1 MRILSVSG
9 SPSPTSWSRRL
20 LSVVNDALVR
30 RGCDVDV
37 IDLREMGFPPLDTV
51 AYHGGG
57 AYPHPAVQELR
68 ARVRAADGVVLATSV
83 HHSSFSGLLKTALDY
98 LEADAFECRPVGLV
112 ANAAGTRGATIAC
125 EHLRSVVKAMS
136 GWATPTQAASAPSD
150 FDRETGEL
158 KTGSLRRRCDQIAG
172 ELVMFAGALAAARA
186 GGGREGGSPGVAA
199 PGPAQASSR
208 C

>member
-136 GWATPTQAASAPSD
+136 G
-150 FDRETGEL
+150 
-158 KTGSLRRRCDQIAG
+158 
-172 ELVMFAGALAAARA
+172 
-186 GGGREGGSPGVAA
+186 
-199 PGPAQASSR
+199 
-208 C
+208 